1 MKVLISGGKGL
12 LASDILPF
20 LGGRFDLAV
29 YDIDEWDITSASKGK
44 ELMDLHRPDVVL
56 NLAAVTD
63 VDGCEDREE
72 LARQVNAQGA
82 GTVAGLC
89 AAAGA
94 RLVHMSTDYV
104 FDGTKGSPYREDDEP
119 GPASAYGRTKLAG
132 ERMVLERLPGA
143 AVVRTQWL
151 YGKGG
156 KNFVDTI
163 TGLARQ
169 HGKVRVVNDQ
179 RGSPTWA
186 RDLAAPI
193 ISIMEKGLGGIYHV
207 SNSGSCTWFEFAKA
221 IFSILN
227 MDVEVSPISSGEL
240 GRKAA
245 RPASSVFDLTK
256 LEGSTGIRMRGWMDA
271 LREYLAAGG

>member
-12 LASDILPF
+12 LAVNILPY
-20 LGGRFDLAV
+20 LGERFDLAV
-29 YDIDEWDITSASKGK
+29 YDIDEWDITSVSRGRD
-44 ELMDLHRPDVVL
+44 LMDLHRPDVVL
-56 NLAAVTD
+56 NLAAMTD
-63 VDGCEDREE
+63 VDGCEDSQE
-72 LARQVNAQGA
+72 LARQVNADGA
-82 GTVAGLC
+82 GTVAELC
-89 AAAGA
+89 AAAGT

-104 FDGTKGSPYREDDEP
+104 FDGTKGSPYSEDDEP
-119 GPASAYGRTKLAG
+119 APASVYGRTKLAG

-143 AVVRTQWL
+143 AVLRTQWL

-156 KNFVDTI
+156 KSFVDTI
-163 TGLARQ
+163 TGLGRQ
-169 HGKVRVVNDQ
+169 HGKVRVVDDQ

-193 ISIMEKGLGGIYHV
+193 ISIIEKGLSGIYHV
-207 SNSGSCTWFEFAKA
+207 SNSGSCTWFEFARA

-227 MDVEVSPISSGEL
+227 MDVEASPISSDEL

-245 RPASSVFDLTK
+245 RPAFSVFDLTK

-271 LREYLAAGG
+271 LREYLATGG

>member
-12 LASDILPF
+12 LGSNILPF
-20 LGGRFDLAV
+20 LGERFDLAV
-29 YDIDEWDITSASKGK
+29 YDIDEWDITSLSVGK

-72 LARQVNAQGA
+72 MARRVNAQGA
-82 GTVAGLC
+82 GTVAELC

-119 GPASAYGRTKLAG
+119 RPASVYGRTKLTG
-132 ERMVLERLPGA
+132 ERMVLGRLPGA

-163 TGLARQ
+163 RELGRQ
-169 HGKVRVVNDQ
+169 HGMVRVVNDQ

-186 RDLAAPI
+186 RDLAMPI
-193 ISIMEKGLGGIYHV
+193 VSIIEKGLSGIYHV
-207 SNSGSCTWFEFAKA
+207 SNSGSCTWFDFARA

-227 MDVEVSPISSGEL
+227 MDVETSPISSSEL

-245 RPASSVFDLTK
+245 RPASSVFDLAK
-256 LEGSTGIRMRGWMDA
+256 FEGVTGIRMRGWMDP
-271 LREYLAAGG
+271 LKEYLTTGG